1 MNYYA
6 VLALKARV
14 YLYAGEEAKAL
25 AVARELLT
33 DSKVDEYFPA
43 VDPNKLLAN
52 QDNPDRV
59 FSTEVLAG
67 IYVKDRADIHT
78 TYFSSEQAG
87 TNYLHPRKNYVNANL
102 FAEETQDYRFQSC
115 WRTASNENEGTY
127 SSGRDR
133 VFLCRFHVVDPV
145 ERGVLYRGR
154 V

>member
-1 MNYYA
+1 MYLRYRQLRMNYYA

-14 YLYAGEEAKAL
+14 YLCAGEEAKAL

-87 TNYLHPRKNYVNANL
+87 TNYLPRKNYVNANL
-102 FAEETQDYRFQSC
+102 LRKKRRIIVFNRAGVQLLT
-115 WRTASNENEGTY
+115 RTKEI
-127 SSGRDR
+127 
-133 VFLCRFHVVDPV
+133 
-145 ERGVLYRGR
+145 
-154 V
+154 

>member
-1 MNYYA
+1 MRDLDEAERMLADSDPVIEGGRMASQEGDEAVYLRYRQLRMNYYA

-78 TYFSSEQAG
+78 TYFSS
-87 TNYLHPRKNYVNANL
+87 
-102 FAEETQDYRFQSC
+102 
-115 WRTASNENEGTY
+115 
-127 SSGRDR
+127 
-133 VFLCRFHVVDPV
+133 
-145 ERGVLYRGR
+145 
-154 V
+154 

>member
-1 MNYYA
+1 MLVVSDPVFVGGRMASLEGDVDVYLRYRQLRMNYYA

-87 TNYLHPRKNYVNANL
+87 TNYLHPRKN
-102 FAEETQDYRFQSC
+102 
-115 WRTASNENEGTY
+115 
-127 SSGRDR
+127 
-133 VFLCRFHVVDPV
+133 
-145 ERGVLYRGR
+145 
-154 V
+154 